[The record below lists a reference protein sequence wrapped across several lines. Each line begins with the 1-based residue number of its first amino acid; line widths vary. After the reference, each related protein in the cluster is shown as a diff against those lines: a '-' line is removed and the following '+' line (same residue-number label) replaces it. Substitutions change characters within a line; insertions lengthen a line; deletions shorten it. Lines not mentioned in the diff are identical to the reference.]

1 MDSNNNYKSNVDGF
15 FDMLSSLIDVR
26 YYDLISA
33 TAEKSG
39 DPTFIKMVEAINVVA
54 KKNGLTFKELFDI
67 IMDLSILIQTEE

>member
-39 DPTFIKMVEAINVVA
+39 DPTFIKMVEWKKDLNA
-54 KKNGLTFKELFDI
+54 KSYESVSLVYIKRGA
-67 IMDLSILIQTEE
+67 